1 MPLGP
6 AAPSKKMLAGLGQA
20 GRIRRPRAAS
30 GRRISCCPPSP
41 PQLVARPSMELL
53 ANRPADKAVQRGP
66 PQSGAARRGVAR
78 SGLVPSGPARSSPV
92 RSSPVKS
99 GPARAPFGQR
109 AVGSPTRRAPVPSM
123 ELLANGPADQPPRR
137 RTPKWP
143 KRQAERSLNQE
154 AVPCAPRPPRLPRS
168 PRLPRAAPRRPA
180 RDARDDRHAHP
191 LLRPA
196 ARPPAC
202 CSFTHAMDR
211 LAGCRSIFP
220 PLRPCGR
227 PLLGAWL
234 PDQLAGRPAGA
245 RALQSETWDAAGLL
259 LSEALPGR
267 PPRPAPALSHD
278 RPPLL

>member
-1 MPLGP
+1 
-6 AAPSKKMLAGLGQA
+6 
-20 GRIRRPRAAS
+20 
-30 GRRISCCPPSP
+30 
-41 PQLVARPSMELL
+41 MELL
-53 ANRPADKAVQRGP
+53 ANRPADKAVQRGS

-92 RSSPVKS
+92 RSSPVRS
-99 GPARAPFGQR
+99 GPPRAPLGQR
-109 AVGSPTRRAPVPSM
+109 AVGSPTRRATVPSM
-123 ELLANGPADQPPRR
+123 ELLASGPADQPPRR

-143 KRQAERSLNQE
+143 KRQAERPLNQE

-180 RDARDDRHAHP
+180 RDARDARDARHAHP

-234 PDQLAGRPAGA
+234 PGQLAGRPAGRRTRASIRDLGRRWSAALRGTPGPAASPSA
-245 RALQSETWDAAGLL
+245 RVVT
-259 LSEALPGR
+259 
-267 PPRPAPALSHD
+267 
-278 RPPLL
+278 

>member
-1 MPLGP
+1 
-6 AAPSKKMLAGLGQA
+6 
-20 GRIRRPRAAS
+20 
-30 GRRISCCPPSP
+30 
-41 PQLVARPSMELL
+41 MELL

-92 RSSPVKS
+92 RSSPVRS

-143 KRQAERSLNQE
+143 KRQAERPLNQE

-168 PRLPRAAPRRPA
+168 PRLPRAAPPA
-180 RDARDDRHAHP
+180 MPAMPAMPATPTRSFAQPRGHLLAVASRTRWIGWLAADPSFRLSDRA
-191 LLRPA
+191 A
-196 ARPPAC
+196 ARCSAPGCLASWPA
-202 CSFTHAMDR
+202 
-211 LAGCRSIFP
+211 G
-220 PLRPCGR
+220 
-227 PLLGAWL
+227 
-234 PDQLAGRPAGA
+234 QPAGA